1 VSRVVEVVRRA
12 GKTGILTSDVCDE
25 VAARIPVKNE
35 VSRTLSLASQR
46 GLVVKDRRNG
56 VDHRWFAV
64 EKEGATPRDPLA
76 DFDESYGCGAEAWAG
91 PEGQKF
97 LRTMRGGV

>member
-1 VSRVVEVVRRA
+1 MSRNDRTKRGLMADQTAQREQRVSRVVEVVRRA

-35 VSRTLSLASQR
+35 VSRTLSLASKL
-46 GLVVKDRRNG
+46 GLVVKDGRNG

-64 EKEGATPRDPLA
+64 ETEVA
-76 DFDESYGCGAEAWAG
+76 
-91 PEGQKF
+91 
-97 LRTMRGGV
+97 